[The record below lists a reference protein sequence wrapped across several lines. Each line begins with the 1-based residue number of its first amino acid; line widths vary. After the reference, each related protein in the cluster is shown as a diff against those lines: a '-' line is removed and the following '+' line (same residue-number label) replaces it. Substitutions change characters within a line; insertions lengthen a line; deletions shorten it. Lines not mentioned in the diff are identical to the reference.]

1 MHAGTGDVSMDA
13 AGITFPDGTFQSTA
27 ASASSGGSEFVSSH
41 NILLEFPDNKEYY
54 LDGYTV
60 TDRTY
65 NLLYG
70 KSATGGCTAD
80 LVAGGVTLASIA
92 VGPAGASASFSTA
105 VTTASEVSVVITG
118 VTTGVFLE
126 DVRLVAGYTQ

>member
-1 MHAGTGDVSMDA
+1 MSLDAG
-13 AGITFPDGTFQSTA
+13 GITFPDGTFQSTA

-92 VGPAGASASFSTA
+92 VVTPAGASGSFSTA
-105 VTTASEVSVVITG
+105 VAAGTEVSVVITG